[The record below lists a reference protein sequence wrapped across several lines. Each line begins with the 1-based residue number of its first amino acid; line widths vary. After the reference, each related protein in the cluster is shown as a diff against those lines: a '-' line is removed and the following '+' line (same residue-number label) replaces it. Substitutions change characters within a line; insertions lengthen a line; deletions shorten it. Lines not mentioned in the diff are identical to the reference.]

1 MKDPC
6 EEAIL
11 TFGPATDD
19 EEQSRK
25 VINVASTRLLMA
37 KAWVAIIAVG
47 IATGFVVWELG
58 EWALHSFAPTYKM
71 TSEKIFD
78 RRKSTAEIGRQRR
91 LYGTQVAIITYG
103 ALGAALGLALGLA
116 GGSLRGLFFRGLNA
130 GLAGLI
136 FGAVSTAAVAKFAVP
151 LYYRAFDASSDKLAH
166 DMLLPFI
173 IHAAIWICAGTAG
186 GGSLGLGLGSWSVAF
201 RGALGGGLGAL
212 LGTVIYEVA
221 GALLFTMAGTAQ
233 PLAEQ
238 WEPRM
243 IALLSVTI
251 LVSIMAFWATGFPR
265 SAEMPSPDQE

>member
-1 MKDPC
+1 MKGPC
-6 EEAIL
+6 EEAIP

-25 VINVASTRLLMA
+25 VIKVASTRLLMA
-37 KAWVAIIAVG
+37 KAWVAIIAAG
-47 IATGFVVWELG
+47 IASGFFVWELG
-58 EWALHSFAPTYKM
+58 EWALHSFAPTYKL
-71 TSEKIFD
+71 TSAKIFD

-91 LYGTQVAIITYG
+91 HYQTQVAIITYG

-116 GGSLRGLFFRGLNA
+116 GGSSRGLYFRGLNA
-130 GLAGLI
+130 GLAGLSV
-136 FGAVSTAAVAKFAVP
+136 GAVSTAAVAKFVVP
-151 LYYRAFDASSDKLAH
+151 YYYRAFDTSIDKLSH
-166 DMLLPFI
+166 EILLPFS
-173 IHAAIWICAGTAG
+173 IHAAIWICAGIAG

-212 LGTVIYEVA
+212 LGTVIYEVV

-243 IALLSVTI
+243 IALVSVAT
-251 LVSIMAFWATGFPR
+251 LTSIAAFWATGFPP
-265 SAEMPSPDQE
+265 SLELASPDKE